1 MNFPRAQLIIVG
13 LAIAAAVA
21 GFVVA
26 RALLP
31 APPAVSQ
38 PELHSATLLNTPRP
52 LPAFSLLDQH
62 GDAIGPEA
70 FNGGW
75 HLVFFGFM
83 NCPDIC
89 PMTLQTLTAVRSKL
103 GAQGGEQP
111 GVVFVS
117 VDPERDAPAL
127 LADYL
132 AYFDA
137 SIVGITGD
145 EDAIARFT
153 RDMGVAVFMG
163 AEDDFG
169 NYNVDH
175 STAVFLID
183 PAGRL
188 SALFRMPHEVDVM
201 ATEFTRIVNASREAR
216 G

>member
-1 MNFPRAQLIIVG
+1 MNIPRAQLLIVA
-13 LAIAAAVA
+13 LALAAAVA

-26 RALLP
+26 RGMLP
-31 APPAVSQ
+31 APPAAQ
-38 PELHSATLLNTPRP
+38 PELHSATLLNAPRP
-52 LPAFSLLDQH
+52 LPDFSLLDQH
-62 GDAIGPEA
+62 GEVIGPEV
-70 FNGGW
+70 FTGDW
-75 HLVFFGFM
+75 QLVFFGFT

-89 PMTLQTLTAVRSKL
+89 PMTLHTLTAVRAKL
-103 GAQGGEQP
+103 ASQGRQQP

-117 VDPERDAPAL
+117 VDPERDAPAQ

-132 AYFDA
+132 AYFDT

-145 EDAIARFT
+145 QEGIAKFA

-163 AEDDFG
+163 AEDDHG
-169 NYNVDH
+169 HYNVDH
-175 STAVFLID
+175 STAVFLVD

-201 ATEFTRIVNASREAR
+201 ADEFTRIVETRVEAR

>member
-26 RALLP
+26 RGMLP
-31 APPAVSQ
+31 VPSAAQS
-38 PELHSATLLNTPRP
+38 ELRSATLLNAPRP
-52 LPAFSLLDQH
+52 LPDFSLLDQH
-62 GDAIGPEA
+62 GGAIGPEV
-70 FNGGW
+70 FNDRW
-75 HLVFFGFM
+75 HLMFFGFT

-89 PMTLQTLTAVRSKL
+89 PMTLQTLTAVRASL
-103 GAQGGEQP
+103 AERGREQP

-117 VDPERDAPAL
+117 VDPERDAPAR

-137 SIVGITGD
+137 AILGITGD
-145 EDAIARFT
+145 EDDIATFARE
-153 RDMGVAVFMG
+153 MGVAVFMG
-163 AEDDFG
+163 AEDELG
-169 NYNVDH
+169 NYAVDH
-175 STAVFLID
+175 SAAVFLID

-188 SALFRMPHEVDVM
+188 AALFRTPHEVDVM
-201 ATEFTRIVNASREAR
+201 ADEFSRIVNARFEAR